1 MTAEGE
7 AGAAAAPEAGL
18 PAADPVEGEPPGDPV
33 DEDPPGDPVEGEPP
47 SDPVEGEPPGDP
59 VEGEALGDPV
69 EGEPPAE
76 LADAE
81 LADADPAGEDPAGA
95 DVPAADPAARVADGI
110 AHLEQAIAVFAEAA
124 GSADSDIVPL
134 AVELLARTLPLCE
147 RDEESAWA
155 WQHGLEHPDPAVAA
169 AVRRR
174 LRRAFGS
181 DEASWWEGFVE
192 SAVCHSTLPL
202 LTNEVFGAL
211 DHMYAL
217 AAVPLARG
225 GARTRELRDVLAQA
239 VRVPTGYAWGD
250 ELLVSFRARFRDVT
264 GNDTEAF
271 PADWPAS

>member
-33 DEDPPGDPVEGEPP
+33 DEDPPGDPVDEDPP
-47 SDPVEGEPPGDP
+47 SYPVEA
-59 VEGEALGDPV
+59 EALGDPV
-69 EGEPPAE
+69 EGESPAE

-95 DVPAADPAARVADGI
+95 DALAADPAARVADGI
-110 AHLEQAIAVFAEAA
+110 AYLEQAIAVFAEAA

-169 AVRRR
+169 AVRQR

-181 DEASWWEGFVE
+181 DEASWWEAFVE

-225 GARTRELRDVLAQA
+225 GARARELRDVLAQA
-239 VRVPTGYAWGD
+239 VRVPAGYAWGD
-250 ELLVSFRARFRDVT
+250 ELLASFRARFRDVT

>member
-1 MTAEGE
+1 M
-7 AGAAAAPEAGL
+7 
-18 PAADPVEGEPPGDPV
+18 
-33 DEDPPGDPVEGEPP
+33 
-47 SDPVEGEPPGDP
+47 
-59 VEGEALGDPV
+59 
-69 EGEPPAE
+69 
-76 LADAE
+76 
-81 LADADPAGEDPAGA
+81 
-95 DVPAADPAARVADGI
+95 
-110 AHLEQAIAVFAEAA
+110 FAEAA

-134 AVELLARTLPLCE
+134 AVELLARTLPLRE

-155 WQHGLEHPDPAVAA
+155 WQRGLEHPDPAVAA
-169 AVRRR
+169 AVRQR

-239 VRVPTGYAWGD
+239 VRVPTGYAWGG
-250 ELLVSFRARFRDVT
+250 ELLASFRARFRDIT
-264 GNDTEAF
+264 GSDTEAF
-271 PADWPAS
+271 PADWPASNPSSRARATPRRCAIELNIDAREVRGGSAFTA

>member
-7 AGAAAAPEAGL
+7 AGAGAAPEAG
-18 PAADPVEGEPPGDPV
+18 PV
-33 DEDPPGDPVEGEPP
+33 
-47 SDPVEGEPPGDP
+47 
-59 VEGEALGDPV
+59 A
-69 EGEPPAE
+69 
-76 LADAE
+76 
-81 LADADPAGEDPAGA
+81 ADPAGEDLPDEPVDGDPAEGDPAEGDPAEGGPASAGA
-95 DVPAADPAARVADGI
+95 AAADAAARVAEGI
-110 AHLEQAIAVFAEAA
+110 THLERAVAAFGEAAMSAEA
-124 GSADSDIVPL
+124 DVVPL

-155 WQHGLEHPDPAVAA
+155 WQQGLEHPDPAVAA

-202 LTNEVFGAL
+202 LANEVFGAL

-239 VRVPTGYAWGD
+239 VRVPAGYAWGD
-250 ELLVSFRARFRDVT
+250 ELLASFRERFRDIT
-264 GNDTEAF
+264 GSDTEAF
-271 PADWPAS
+271 PG